1 MLNYIKSRLIIGL
14 LLILSLDLIA
24 LYITTTTVTSMDD
37 DLKSRLNHEIYLIDQ
52 IHYEKNEFILFQDLA
67 TNQLD
72 IAIYEPNAILFWR
85 YNLSNM
91 ISAPKGA
98 QVNRCQ
104 MYQSSNYLLLWGVNE
119 DLQASTLKLTFN
131 DQTYLE
137 DLSQDLYFIK
147 VYPLNGRSLEKINCS
162 FYNDDDHDISSYF
175 FESFN

>member
-1 MLNYIKSRLIIGL
+1 M
-14 LLILSLDLIA
+14 
-24 LYITTTTVTSMDD
+24 V
-37 DLKSRLNHEIYLIDQ
+37 
-52 IHYEKNEFILFQDLA
+52 
-67 TNQLD
+67 
-72 IAIYEPNAILFWR
+72 
-85 YNLSNM
+85 
-91 ISAPKGA
+91 SAPKGA